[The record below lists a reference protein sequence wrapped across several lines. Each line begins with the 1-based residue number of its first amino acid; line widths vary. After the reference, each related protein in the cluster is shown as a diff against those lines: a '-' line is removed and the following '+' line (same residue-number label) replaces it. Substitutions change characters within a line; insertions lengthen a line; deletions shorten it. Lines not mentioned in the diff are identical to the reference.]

1 MHRAQWAELIVEAC
15 RAEGKNDP
23 GLREFLLSPIM
34 TKTVSPQERAEMLAI
49 SEVMIRLFF
58 RKAATG
64 ETFGP
69 LEKMLPRFG
78 TTLEAKYRLA
88 EGPFINLARTY
99 WTYAEELTD
108 LPPEMQHHVISNVL
122 AYVDLFVQSRFFPTH
137 GSAKMSVRKRARAQR
152 DLLQKYVPEI
162 DIERFLSESPVLK
175 EEAAVGQYFS
185 WAILIV
191 IVIGSLAIYLLS
203 RR

>member
-1 MHRAQWAELIVEAC
+1 MDAKQWADLIVEAC
-15 RAEGKNDP
+15 AAEGRGDAE
-23 GLREFLLSPIM
+23 LRAFLLSPIL
-34 TKTVSPQERAEMLAI
+34 TRTVTPQQKEEMLAI
-49 SEVMIRLFF
+49 SEVLIRLFF

-69 LEKMLPRFG
+69 LEKMLPKFG
-78 TTLEAKYRLA
+78 VTLEEKYRLA

-99 WTYAEELTD
+99 WTYAEEISD
-108 LPPEMQHHVISNVL
+108 LPPEMQHYVIANIL

-137 GSAKMSVRKRARAQR
+137 NSVKMSVRKRAGAQR
-152 DLLQKYVPEI
+152 ALLRQYATGI
-162 DIERFLSESPVLK
+162 DVERFLSESPVLK
-175 EEAAVGQYFS
+175 EEAAVGQYFT

-191 IVIGSLAIYLLS
+191 IAVGSLAIYLLS